1 MPEDRRSAIVA
12 ASDFE
17 SSPLTRGEYISALVH
32 LYRGQLTR
40 ADSWRARLDTT
51 TNWAIVTTMGLL
63 SYAFGGPTHS
73 HHALLVGMIMVT
85 QFLLV
90 EARRYR
96 VFDLWNAR
104 VRMIEEN
111 FYGPILTRDLQSKR
125 VAWGSLVAR
134 DLLTPSY
141 KITFAQAFRARL
153 MRNYLALYFLLLF
166 AWTLKVIEYANLEG
180 GTLRAAMAFGPVP
193 WWVTL
198 PFVAALYSFLVAV
211 ALLVQHG
218 EHAGSEIW
226 QPRESLDERL

>member
-1 MPEDRRSAIVA
+1 MADDDRPTPAGGA
-12 ASDFE
+12 DFE
-17 SSPLTRGEYISALVH
+17 SFPLTRAEYISALVH

-40 ADSWRARLDTT
+40 ADAWRTRLDTT
-51 TNWAIVTTMGLL
+51 SNWAIVTTMGLL
-63 SYAFGGPTHS
+63 SFAFGGAAHS
-73 HHALLVGMIMVT
+73 HHALLVGMVMVT
-85 QFLLV
+85 HFLLV

-111 FYGPILTRDLQSKR
+111 FYGPILTRDLTSKR
-125 VAWGSLVAR
+125 SNWGRLVAV
-134 DLLTPSY
+134 DLLEPSF

-153 MRNYLALYFLLLF
+153 MRNYLALYVLLLF
-166 AWTLKVIEYANLEG
+166 AWTLKVVEFAQSEG

-211 ALLVQHG
+211 GFLVQRVHQ
-218 EHAGSEIW
+218 ADSELW
-226 QPRESLDERL
+226 QPQQGLDERL